1 MKTAHEKGAYDALHA
16 RQRAEAEARRQA
28 LRDEGEAGT
37 AKADRLEKDADRM
50 KESRKRKKT
59 AADALEL
66 KVAQLTERGAALL
79 VELERGGSTELDD
92 DGAIEPLDMEP
103 FRADEEALKALR
115 KARDDGE
122 AVDAKDL
129 RKKERALG
137 MRKTRARQKLAGKAL
152 QRRVALLEIRVAEL
166 EKELRARGSVS
177 LI

>member
-1 MKTAHEKGAYDALHA
+1 MKSNESSKKG
-16 RQRAEAEARRQA
+16 
-28 LRDEGEAGT
+28 
-37 AKADRLEKDADRM
+37 K
-50 KESRKRKKT
+50 KRKKEKG
-59 AADALEL
+59 DALAL
-66 KVAQLTERGAALL
+66 KEAQLTERGAALL

-92 DGAIEPLDMEP
+92 DGAVEPLDMEP

-137 MRKTRARQKLAGKAL
+137 MRKTRARQKLAAKAL

-166 EKELRARGSVS
+166 EKELRAGAAA
-177 LI
+177 